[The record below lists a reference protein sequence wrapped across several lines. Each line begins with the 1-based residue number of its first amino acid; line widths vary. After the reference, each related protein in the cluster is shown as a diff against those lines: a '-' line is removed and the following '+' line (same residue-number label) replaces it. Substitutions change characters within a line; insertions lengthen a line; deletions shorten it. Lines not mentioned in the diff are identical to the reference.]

1 MQLLFDFF
9 PVLVFFVA
17 YYLGGIYVAT
27 VAIIVAMAAQI
38 AFEYFRK
45 GKVSKMLLVSGGLV
59 LVAGGLTL
67 ALRNPLFVQWKPTIV
82 NWLFAAA
89 FLGTHFVG
97 KKTLVERVMG
107 HAIELEQP
115 LWRQLNVMWVANFL
129 FLGAANLYVVYNF
142 SEEAWVNFKL
152 FGMLGFTLLMAVGQ
166 AIWISAKTAH
176 AKQEES

>member
-1 MQLLFDFF
+1 MQLLYDFF

-27 VAIIVAMAAQI
+27 AAIIVAMAVQI
-38 AFEYFRK
+38 AVEYLRR

-59 LVAGGLTL
+59 LVAGALTL

-82 NWLFAAA
+82 NWLFAVA
-89 FLGTHFVG
+89 FLGTHFIG
-97 KKTLVERVMG
+97 DKTLVERVMG

-115 LWRQLNVMWVANFL
+115 LWRQLNLMWVANFL

-166 AIWISAKTAH
+166 AIWISAKTAQ